1 MATNSQIEQSFR
13 ALQESLRTL
22 VLPAINQLRIMVD
35 NGATIEQIR
44 DELTRIQSLVD
55 NLYTQIRELIE
66 LAKQNTPVPDILS
79 SLETAYNVER
89 LNVLA
94 ILKAIATDATNNAT
108 TTQVQTDAITRSR
121 AQRDQGPNLDSAGI
135 VVAAASLAKTFLTQN
150 PPTPASS
157 ILSVPNS
164 VTNAISTAL
173 TIPVGLPVTPKIP
186 GAQAL
191 TTINGLVEGELS
203 TVFGG
208 ASASPGTFGL
218 EPDTADKTVE
228 QSFIYKM
235 TSIVSKF
242 SRGQFTQDLRG
253 VIVTFDE
260 ILARARATNND
271 TTADLPPSETNRN
284 TGEEDSGRTTTGAD
298 GNPGGIDTAAASGAY
313 SEYDGPATSGEASV
327 NVSVALA
334 AVGPAE
340 NNAAA
345 TSDGQVVEVSQNNL
359 ELQQSDNIATGT
371 NQLIARDD

>member
-1 MATNSQIEQSFR
+1 
-13 ALQESLRTL
+13 
-22 VLPAINQLRIMVD
+22 MVD

-44 DELTRIQSLVD
+44 DELTRVQSLVD

-94 ILKAIATDATNNAT
+94 ILKTIATDATNNAT
-108 TTQVQTDAITRSR
+108 TTQVQTDAITKSR
-121 AQRDQGPNLDSAGI
+121 AQRDQGPNLTSAGI

-150 PPTPASS
+150 PPTSASS

-191 TTINGLVEGELS
+191 TTINGPVEGELS
-203 TVFGG
+203 TVFVS

-235 TSIVSKF
+235 TSVVSKF

-260 ILARARATNND
+260 VLAQARANNNN

-284 TGEEDSGRTTTGAD
+284 TGEENSGRTTTGAD
-298 GNPGGIDTAAASGAY
+298 GNPGDIDTAAASGAN

-327 NVSVALA
+327 NVSIDQA

>member
-44 DELTRIQSLVD
+44 DELTRVQSLVD

-66 LAKQNTPVPDILS
+66 LAKQNTPAPDILS

-94 ILKAIATDATNNAT
+94 ILKTIATDATNNAT
-108 TTQVQTDAITRSR
+108 TTQVQTAAITKSR
-121 AQRDQGPNLDSAGI
+121 AQRDQGPNLASAGI

-150 PPTPASS
+150 PPTSPSS

-173 TIPVGLPVTPKIP
+173 TIPFGLPVTPKIP
-186 GAQAL
+186 GAQTL
-191 TTINGLVEGELS
+191 TTINGLVEGALPAI
-203 TVFGG
+203 FGG

-235 TSIVSKF
+235 TSVVSKF
-242 SRGQFTQDLRG
+242 SRGQFTQELRG

-260 ILARARATNND
+260 VLALARANNNN

-284 TGEEDSGRTTTGAD
+284 TGEENSGRTTTGAD
-298 GNPGGIDTAAASGAY
+298 GNPGDIDTAAASGAN

-327 NVSVALA
+327 NVSIDQA

>member
-44 DELTRIQSLVD
+44 DELTRVQSLVD

-94 ILKAIATDATNNAT
+94 ILKTIATDATNNAT

-121 AQRDQGPNLDSAGI
+121 AQRDQGPNLASAGI

-191 TTINGLVEGELS
+191 TTINGPVEGELS
-203 TVFGG
+203 TVFVS

-235 TSIVSKF
+235 TSVVSKF

-260 ILARARATNND
+260 VLALARATNTAN
-271 TTADLPPSETNRN
+271 TADLPPSETNRN
-284 TGEEDSGRTTTGAD
+284 TREEDSGRTTTGAD